1 MQSTRPSS
9 YQALVDAVE
18 RANPGEARADEPEH
32 LLWYD
37 VFDNIFG
44 DKKQIRPLKIST
56 ACDGINAPIFA
67 LRQLRVSYDH
77 IYGSEPKLSA
87 QKFTKASGT
96 MAEHH
101 FKDAVDGAKSKGHCI
116 VHDRHCS
123 IAIDPEDIYMS
134 GPKCQLC
141 SDLNSERA
149 TDFNAIKKHED
160 FSAVKSFVLTLSFR
174 RPRIAIMENV
184 IGMLKRRQGNEKSPW

>member
-1 MQSTRPSS
+1 MSQSTCC
-9 YQALVDAVE
+9 
-18 RANPGEARADEPEH
+18 G
-32 LLWYD
+32 
-37 VFDNIFG
+37 NIFG
-44 DKKQIRPLKIST
+44 DMKQLRPLKIST

-101 FKDAVDGAKSKGHCI
+101 FKDAVDGAMSRGYCS
-116 VHDRHCS
+116 VHDRHCE
-123 IAIDPEDIYMS
+123 IDMDPEDIYIS
-134 GPKCQLC
+134 GPKCQLY

-149 TDFNAIKKHED
+149 TDFNAIKQHED
-160 FSAVKSFVLTLSFR
+160 FSAVKSFVMTLSFR

-184 IGMLKRRQGNEKSPW
+184 IGMLKRRQGNEKSFFDEIIAMVKEDAPEYAAVATTGCASK